1 MIIFSDVQQ
10 MLSQI
15 KTVFAFVGE
24 TKAIKSFS
32 ECMDT
37 QFRISKREALIKG
50 VGTGLFQTVTTC
62 CWALIIWVGA
72 IVVAA
77 KRSSGGYII
86 AAVMCILFG
95 AM

>member
-1 MIIFSDVQQ
+1 
-10 MLSQI
+10 
-15 KTVFAFVGE
+15 
-24 TKAIKSFS
+24 
-32 ECMDT
+32 MDK

-72 IVVAA
+72 IVVTA
-77 KRSSGGYII
+77 KRSTGGDVI
-86 AAVMCILFG
+86 AAMMCILFG